1 MRTATT
7 FLVAAVAAENVVS
20 AVTVDLAMIAETVVL
35 VTAMTVVLV
44 TVMIV
49 DLAKTAAHVKT
60 VHLVKIVHL
69 VLTVLSKS
77 HSKQNLIAKSAQ
89 SSVTLVPI
97 PVVETTVV
105 ATAVIV
111 AVDNHCQRLRS
122 FT

>member
-1 MRTATT
+1 MQTATT

-20 AVTVDLAMIAETVVL
+20 AVTVDLVKIAETVVL
-35 VTAMTVVLV
+35 VTAMTVAHVIAMIADLV
-44 TVMIV
+44 
-49 DLAKTAAHVKT
+49 KTAAHVN
-60 VHLVKIVHL
+60 LAKIVHL
-69 VLTVLSKS
+69 AQTAQSKS
-77 HSKQNLIAKSAQ
+77 HSRQNSIAKSAQ

-105 ATAVIV
+105 ETAVIV

>member
-1 MRTATT
+1 
-7 FLVAAVAAENVVS
+7 VAAENVVS
-20 AVTVDLAMIAETVVL
+20 AVTVDLAKIAETVVL

-44 TVMIV
+44 IVMIV
-49 DLAKTAAHVKT
+49 DLAKTAD
-60 VHLVKIVHL
+60 LVKIVRL
-69 VLTVLSKS
+69 VQTVQSKS

-105 ATAVIV
+105 ETAAIV

>member
-1 MRTATT
+1 MQTATT

-20 AVTVDLAMIAETVVL
+20 AVTVDLAKIAETVVL
-35 VTAMTVVLV
+35 VTATTVALV
-44 TVMIV
+44 IVMIV
-49 DLAKTAAHVKT
+49 DLAKTGD
-60 VHLVKIVHL
+60 LVKIVHL
-69 VLTVLSKS
+69 VQMVLSKS
-77 HSKQNLIAKSAQ
+77 HSKQNLIAKSAR

-105 ATAVIV
+105 ETAVIV

>member
-1 MRTATT
+1 
-7 FLVAAVAAENVVS
+7 VAAAENVVS
-20 AVTVDLAMIAETVVL
+20 AVTVDLAKIAETVDLAIVM
-35 VTAMTVVLV
+35 TAMTVVLV
-44 TVMIV
+44 IVMIV
-49 DLAKTAAHVKT
+49 DLAKTVAHVN
-60 VHLVKIVHL
+60 LVKIVHL
-69 VLTVLSKS
+69 VPTALSKS

-105 ATAVIV
+105 ETAVIV